1 MLGLHAP
8 AEELHRLE
16 EGWAA
21 LLAGLVVAARHALP
35 TAPESHSQPPLIAPL
50 LLQLPLRVKVEEDL
64 GVGRGPP
71 HLWAREEAIELR
83 AQRLLDLR
91 ITPPQLADERP
102 DARAIHHF
110 VMPPQAGAG
119 T

>member
-1 MLGLHAP
+1 MARG
-8 AEELHRLE
+8 
-16 EGWAA
+16 AA
-21 LLAGLVVAARHALP
+21 VAAVLP
-35 TAPESHSQPPLIAPL
+35 SSNTFCPERTM
-50 LLQLPLRVKVEEDL
+50 LQLPLRVKVEEDL